1 MEINLIWEKIT
12 EFLKKQLSQE
22 SYDLWIKPLS
32 PISLEENKFTIQV
45 PNKFF
50 SNWIKLH
57 HKENIENMI
66 AELSGIK
73 KIDLAFKHMH
83 DLDLLLKKTE
93 KEEPQQE
100 SQDADELLETSF
112 NPKYSFENFI
122 EGPSNRFAKAA
133 CFAAANNPGKEY
145 NPIFLY
151 GGVGLGKTH
160 LLHSIGNKILKNNN
174 KAKVLY
180 ITAEKFINEFIES
193 LTYQK
198 PASFRNKFRNLD
210 CLLIDDI
217 QFLTEKQRSQ
227 EEFFN
232 TFNALYDF
240 RKQILITSDRPP
252 KELQN
257 LEERLISRFEWG
269 VIADVKP
276 PDLETRIAI
285 LRKKAEGEKI
295 YVPDDVILF
304 LASQIK
310 SNIRKLEGSLI
321 RIVAFSSLTGTPLTV
336 DTAKEILSDIIRREE
351 IQKTVTIEK
360 IQKVVARHYHLD
372 LKDMRSKKRTDEVA
386 FPRQTAMYLARSL
399 TERSTIEIG
408 EAFGGKDHTTVLHAW
423 NKIKTLINTDP
434 FFAANINKLVE
445 DVKREED

>member
-1 MEINLIWEKIT
+1 MEINQIWDKIT
-12 EFLKKQLSQE
+12 EFLKVQLSQE
-22 SYDLWIKPLS
+22 SFDLWIKPIS
-32 PISLEENKFTIQV
+32 PVSFENGKFVIQV

-57 HKENIENMI
+57 HKENIESMI
-66 AELSGIK
+66 SELTGIK
-73 KIDLAFKHMH
+73 DTAISFVHMQDLEPI
-83 DLDLLLKKTE
+83 LKRTE
-93 KEEPQQE
+93 EQKPQEEESDVQE
-100 SQDADELLETSF
+100 ILETSF

-133 CFAAANNPGKEY
+133 CHAAANNPGKEY

-160 LLHSIGNKILKNNN
+160 LLHAIGNKILKNNP
-174 KAKVLY
+174 KAKLLY
-180 ITAEKFINEFIES
+180 ITSEKFINEFIES

-240 RKQILITSDRPP
+240 RKQIVITSDRPP

-295 YVPDDVILF
+295 FVPDDVILF

-310 SNIRKLEGSLI
+310 TNIRKLEGSLI

-336 DTAKEILSDIIRREE
+336 DTAKEILIDIISREE
-351 IQKTVTIEK
+351 IQKPITIEI
-360 IQKVVARHYHLD
+360 IQKVVAG
-372 LKDMRSKKRTDEVA
+372 V
-386 FPRQTAMYLARSL
+386 
-399 TERSTIEIG
+399 
-408 EAFGGKDHTTVLHAW
+408 
-423 NKIKTLINTDP
+423 
-434 FFAANINKLVE
+434 
-445 DVKREED
+445 